1 MKRFAVIGLGNVG
14 HYLAVHLYEKGHEV
28 LAIDSDPDRV
38 QAVKDKTT
46 QAVLG
51 DATDR
56 EVLKSLELDEMDRV
70 VVTIGSVLDA
80 SILVTL
86 GLKDVGVPHVIAM
99 AISEPHGRI
108 LQKVGASEVFFPEKD
123 VAVSLAERLHNPNM
137 LDYLP
142 FLEGYSIVQIAPP
155 ESYVGKRLKE
165 LDLINTYGIQVVA
178 VRELVPDRMNMI
190 PTAKYIIKDS
200 DTLVLLGPDEALETL
215 QEKTRG

>member
-28 LAIDSDPDRV
+28 LAVDNDPDRV

-56 EVLKSLELDEMDRV
+56 EVLKSLELEEMDRV

-155 ESYVGKRLKE
+155 ESFVGKRLKE

>member
-56 EVLKSLELDEMDRV
+56 EVLKSLELEEMDRV

-155 ESYVGKRLKE
+155 ESFVGKRLKE

>member
-70 VVTIGSVLDA
+70 VVTIGSILDA

-155 ESYVGKRLKE
+155 ESFVGKRLKE